1 MGYMKKKWI
10 LFLFN
15 SSEFQWKIIDIWIQL
30 FAMGG
35 WGFQRIQNKST
46 FYFHCT
52 GGFLFDYGCMLSS
65 SLNPTIFLYLWEIEL
80 FSLCTTPHHRKLFK
94 HLDVTYSQVWYIIGI
109 VSSIISTQKIGLI
122 RVTYDPPVSARLTYV
137 SLFFCFKSDCIEL
150 DFKEISYLVTF

>member
-1 MGYMKKKWI
+1 MLFKFLTPSFGIKKTTWSRLIFLSSYGLVFQIELEKNVTFVLWVIWKKWI

-65 SLNPTIFLYLWEIEL
+65 SLNPTICLYLWEIEIEL
-80 FSLCTTPHHRKLFK
+80 FSLCTTPHHTR
-94 HLDVTYSQVWYIIGI
+94 
-109 VSSIISTQKIGLI
+109 
-122 RVTYDPPVSARLTYV
+122 P
-137 SLFFCFKSDCIEL
+137 
-150 DFKEISYLVTF
+150 